1 MGTAPPAVAAPSAA
15 GASRVDDAALE
26 PAAASRLAGLADGE
40 SLFSNLVS
48 VDVVSLPGGGGR
60 VRAEWGGVL
69 ALSLRRHHHRGFDG
83 R

>member
-1 MGTAPPAVAAPSAA
+1 MSPFSSVAALTQYAARLAMGTAPPAVAAPSAA

-48 VDVVSLPGGGGR
+48 VDMASLP
-60 VRAEWGGVL
+60 
-69 ALSLRRHHHRGFDG
+69 RGWA
-83 R
+83 RSR